1 MAKKNVLVTFLILF
15 LLSTTIKPTL
25 AQTSETASSEVSVSI
40 GDYEFLLFG
49 YSSPSSLITLEGVG
63 IFDQTYSNSKGYF
76 EFHNRFSP
84 FSTREPCL
92 YSQDQLGR
100 TSHTLCIPPFPR
112 DRSVKIG
119 PVLLPPTVHLN
130 RGEYFSGDQIIL
142 SGQTVPNTDVN
153 LSFFIDQNRPS
164 RFSMIKGA
172 YAVSLPKVITKS
184 DAQGNYSISL
194 PSSQTDYYRVFVQDV
209 FQKQD
214 SPRSTTLSVEVLPW
228 WMLIIS
234 FFLLLWDLVR
244 SRFLELFIL
253 LQISAFIYYFFK
265 TYLRPHAIARNKA
278 LALRD
283 GYSLLVT
290 DHEISLR
297 DQ

>member
-1 MAKKNVLVTFLILF
+1 MAKRNAAIAFLIIF
-15 LLSTTIKPTL
+15 VLSATIRPAL
-25 AQTSETASSEVSVSI
+25 AQTSKNALPEVSVSI
-40 GDYEFLLFG
+40 GDFEFLLFG

-63 IFDQTYSNSKGYF
+63 TFDQTYSDSKGYF

-112 DRSVKIG
+112 DRNVRIG

-130 RGEYFSGDQIIL
+130 RAEYFSGDQIIL

-153 LSFFIDQNRPS
+153 LSFFIDQNRPP
-164 RFSMIKGA
+164 RFSMVKGA
-172 YAVSLPKVITKS
+172 HAISLPKIIAKS
-184 DAQGNYSISL
+184 DSQGNYSISL

-234 FFLLLWDLVR
+234 FFLLLWDLIR

-253 LQISAFIYYFFK
+253 LQILALIYYFFK

-283 GYSLLVT
+283 DYSLLVT
-290 DHEISLR
+290 DHELATR
-297 DQ
+297 D